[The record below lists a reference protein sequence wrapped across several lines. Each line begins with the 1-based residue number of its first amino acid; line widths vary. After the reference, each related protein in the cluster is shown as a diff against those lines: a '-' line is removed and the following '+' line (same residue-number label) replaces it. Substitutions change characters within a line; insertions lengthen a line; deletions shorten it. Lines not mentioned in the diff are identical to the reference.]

1 MKKKIL
7 ISTIAVCVVSIAC
20 ILVIDLCK
28 NKHKHSYSDTWSS
41 DSTKHWHES
50 TCGHDVKS
58 DEAEHT
64 FGDWII
70 DVEAT
75 EEQTGSK
82 SRCCTVC
89 EYKETAVI
97 DELTHTH
104 KFDIATWTYDST
116 KHWHESTCGHDVM
129 SDEAEHTFGDWT
141 IDIESTEEITGS
153 KSRSCTVCE
162 YKETAVIDKLP
173 HTHKFDIATWSY
185 DKTKHWHASTCGHD
199 VKSDE
204 AEHDWNENFVCNVCG
219 YNYSSPGLVY
229 TLSEDGLRYIISDH
243 LSNLPENV
251 IIPSFYCGKPVTSIG
266 DCAFHNCSSLTS
278 IVIPDSI
285 TSIEDEAFSDCSNLI
300 NITIGNGVTSIGDT
314 AFSRCMSLTS
324 IVTPDSITRIGVEAF
339 SRCMS
344 LTSVTLGNSLVSI
357 GEAAFSYCWRLVEVI
372 NKSSL
377 NIVKGSDDNG
387 EVAFDALNVKKDG
400 KSEIVNVNG
409 YLFYPVEE
417 INYLVSYVGKET
429 SIVLPDNYK
438 GESYVINQYAFYN
451 CSNLISIVI
460 ENSVISIGNFAFHNC
475 SSLTSV
481 ILGNSVIS
489 IGDTAFYGC
498 SHLSLIYYLGTHD
511 DWNNISIGAN
521 NDNLTNA
528 TKYYYSEK
536 VPTNTTYNYWHY
548 VDGIPTNW

>member
-75 EEQTGSK
+75 EKQTGSK
-82 SRCCTVC
+82 SRSCTVC
-89 EYKETAVI
+89 EYKEIAVI

-104 KFDIATWTYDST
+104 KFDIATWTYDS
-116 KHWHESTCGHDVM
+116 
-129 SDEAEHTFGDWT
+129 
-141 IDIESTEEITGS
+141 
-153 KSRSCTVCE
+153 
-162 YKETAVIDKLP
+162 
-173 HTHKFDIATWSY
+173 
-185 DKTKHWHASTCGHD
+185 TKHWHASTCGHD

-229 TLSEDGLRYIISDH
+229 TLSEDGLSYIISDH

-266 DCAFHNCSSLTS
+266 DYAFYDCPSLTN
-278 IVIPDSI
+278 VI
-285 TSIEDEAFSDCSNLI
+285 F
-300 NITIGNGVTSIGDT
+300 GNSLTSIGDT

-409 YLFYPVEE
+409 FLFYPVEE

-438 GESYVINQYAFYN
+438 GESYVINQYAFHN

-498 SHLSLIYYLGTHD
+498 SHLNLIYYLGTHD